1 MALILL
7 LLQQMCVYL
16 VIVYL
21 VSKTPLFKIF
31 TEDAPRLPHK
41 ILIYFVFSGFCIIA
55 TYFGEQVNGAIANT
69 RAMGAVLGGL
79 LGGPI
84 TGLLVGITGGL
95 HRYSFGGFTDL
106 ACTISTT
113 AEGLLAG
120 LAALSLR
127 QQNKRALLFRPLFV
141 FWLTLAAEVMQM
153 VIILAVARPF
163 DHALQLA
170 QQISA
175 PMLLV
180 NSLGAALFMSMVRDQ
195 KTMFDKLSSAFSS
208 QALKIAERCVGVLAK
223 GLNETSSANVA
234 KIVSEETNVGA
245 VAITDRSKL
254 LAFIGNGSDH
264 HIPGTPISSQLTIDA
279 IKHNRVMFANGV
291 EVPYGCSI
299 SQCCKLGSCL
309 VIPLRSDT
317 QVIGTIKMYEQKNKL
332 FLNINRTLGEGIAKL
347 LSNQIL
353 YGELE
358 EKQNLLTRAELK
370 LLQAQI
376 NPHFL
381 FNTLNTIAIITKRD
395 PEKARSLLL
404 QFSKFLRINLKRTSG
419 LVSLSEELD
428 HIDAYLAIEKAR
440 FADKLTVEIDLP
452 PELHDIRVPAFTLQP
467 IIENAIKHGISQSV
481 DQGHIHISGHIRE
494 DAIELHVEDNAGLYV
509 PPKNKEGLGIS
520 LVDKRLKNQWGNDY
534 GISIEWEEDLFTRVS
549 IRVPQHDPGVV

>member
-1 MALILL
+1 M
-7 LLQQMCVYL
+7 
-16 VIVYL
+16 
-21 VSKTPLFKIF
+21 
-31 TEDAPRLPHK
+31 
-41 ILIYFVFSGFCIIA
+41 
-55 TYFGEQVNGAIANT
+55 ANT

-113 AEGLLAG
+113 SEGLLTGA
-120 LAALSLR
+120 AALYLR
-127 QQNKRALLFRPLFV
+127 QQNKGALLFRPLFV
-141 FWLTLAAEVMQM
+141 FWLTLAAEAMQM
-153 VIILAVARPF
+153 LIILAVARPF
-163 DHALQLA
+163 DHAFELV
-170 QQISA
+170 QQIA
-175 PMLLV
+175 IPMLLV
-180 NSLGAALFMSMVRDQ
+180 NSLGAALFMSIVRDQ

-223 GLNETSSANVA
+223 GLNETSSAKVA
-234 KIVSEETNVGA
+234 RIVSEETKVGA
-245 VAITDRSKL
+245 VAITDRYKL
-254 LAFIGNGSDH
+254 LAFTGSGSDH
-264 HIPGTPISSQLTIDA
+264 HIPGTPISSRLTLDA
-279 IKHNRVMFANGV
+279 ITHNTVMYANGV

-317 QVIGTIKMYEQKNKL
+317 EVIGTIKMYEQKNKM

-358 EKQNLLTRAELK
+358 EKQNLLTCAELK
-370 LLQAQI
+370 LLQAQV

-395 PEKARSLLL
+395 PVKARFLLL

-419 LVSLSEELD
+419 LVSLSDELD

-440 FADKLTVEIDLP
+440 FADKLSVEIDLP
-452 PELHDIRVPAFTLQP
+452 TKLHNIQVPAFTLQP

-481 DQGHIHISGHIRE
+481 NQGHIHISGHIQD
-494 DAIELHVEDNAGLYV
+494 DAIELRVEDNAGLYV
-509 PPKNKEGLGIS
+509 PPKDKEGLGMS
-520 LVDKRLKNQWGNDY
+520 LVDKRLKKQWGEDY
-534 GISIEWEEDLFTRVS
+534 GLSIEWEDDLFTRVS
-549 IRVPQHDPGVV
+549 IRVPQHDLEAAQ